1 MKNKTYKALLKR
13 LAGFRKERR
22 LFSPKQFCKNNGV
35 GLNAFYGIEKG
46 HPLCSRYA
54 ADYILEFFRYPV
66 VSDEIVQMIQRE
78 VFDSVSNL
86 ELTNRTCR
94 ALMRNGV
101 STISK
106 LKTLSEE
113 DIARLRGT
121 TANMAKEI
129 SEALASCDL
138 QEIPEYYFLDLD
150 SEVDKNARLKEE
162 V

>member
-1 MKNKTYKALLKR
+1 M
-13 LAGFRKERR
+13 
-22 LFSPKQFCKNNGV
+22 
-35 GLNAFYGIEKG
+35 
-46 HPLCSRYA
+46 
-54 ADYILEFFRYPV
+54 
-66 VSDEIVQMIQRE
+66 SDEIVQMIQRE

-121 TANMAKEI
+121 TVNMAREI

-138 QEIPEYYFLDLD
+138 QEIPEHYFLDLD